1 MFLRKLISNF
11 NKSITERNIAQRHK
25 YEVPVT
31 ISFEPLRKNVRLTS
45 GIQKSSINGETKDLS
60 KTGIAFIVSSIRLG
74 ENYLVGDGRVLDI
87 ELKLPNGKVEMQLVG
102 QRYEP
107 IGDEH
112 NSAIKY
118 LIGAKIVK
126 MSESDREVY
135 EEFLLVGKKLQQNA
149 RSLNFGVDRN

>member
-11 NKSITERNIAQRHK
+11 NKSMTERNIAQRHK
-25 YEVPVT
+25 YQVPVT
-31 ISFEPLRKNVRLTS
+31 ISFEPLKKNVRLNL
-45 GIQKSSINGETKDLS
+45 GIKKYSINGETKDLS

-74 ENYLVGDGRVLDI
+74 ENYLVGDGRVLDV
-87 ELKLPNGKVEMQLVG
+87 ELKLPNGKVELQLVG

-107 IGDEH
+107 ISDEN

-126 MSESDREVY
+126 ISETDREVY
-135 EEFLLVGKKLQQNA
+135 EEFLHVGNKLQKNA
-149 RSLNFGVDRN
+149 RSLNFCADRS